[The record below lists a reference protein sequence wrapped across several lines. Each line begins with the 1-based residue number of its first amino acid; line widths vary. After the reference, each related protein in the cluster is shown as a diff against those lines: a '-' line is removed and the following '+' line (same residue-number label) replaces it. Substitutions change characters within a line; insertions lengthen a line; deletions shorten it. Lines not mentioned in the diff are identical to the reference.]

1 MEISRII
8 EEANELADR
17 YNLALIEIDK
27 TDNVVNLKLSI
38 DTELF
43 IQIYGNAM
51 KAKLNLALI
60 FKKKRLYG
68 YDSEGSKYHYHPF
81 DNPDAQIFVEDRKS
95 IHAFVQESMR
105 YLEEKDIL

>member
-17 YNLALIEIDK
+17 YNLTLIEIDK
-27 TDNVVNLKLSI
+27 TDNIVNLKLSI

-43 IQIYGNAM
+43 IQIYDNAM
-51 KAKLNLALI
+51 KDKLNHALI

-81 DNPDAQIFVEDRKS
+81 DNHDAHIFVEDRKS
-95 IHAFVQESMR
+95 IQAFVLESMR
-105 YLEEKDIL
+105 YLEEKYIL